1 MIEQRKSMEE
11 REHALIES
19 FELFDDSMEKYEH
32 LIELGK
38 SLAPLDEIYHTEEFL
53 VKGCQSQVW
62 LRAYMKEGK
71 IYFEADSNTVIT
83 KGIISTLVEVLSGE
97 DADTITSHSLAF
109 IDKIGLRAMLSSQR
123 SNGLS
128 SMILK
133 MKWWAEYLGKETTM
147 RN

>member
-1 MIEQRKSMEE
+1 MEQHKSMEE
-11 REHALIES
+11 RELALIES

-38 SLAPLDEIYHTEEFL
+38 SLAPLDSAFHNDEFL

-62 LRAYMKEGK
+62 LRAYTKEGK

-83 KGIISTLVEVLSGE
+83 KGIISTLIEVLSGE
-97 DADTITSHSLAF
+97 DAVTITTHSLGF
-109 IDKIGLRAMLSSQR
+109 IDKIGLRGMLSSQR

-128 SMILK
+128 AMILK
-133 MKWWAEYLGKETTM
+133 MKWWAEFLSKETTISK
-147 RN
+147 